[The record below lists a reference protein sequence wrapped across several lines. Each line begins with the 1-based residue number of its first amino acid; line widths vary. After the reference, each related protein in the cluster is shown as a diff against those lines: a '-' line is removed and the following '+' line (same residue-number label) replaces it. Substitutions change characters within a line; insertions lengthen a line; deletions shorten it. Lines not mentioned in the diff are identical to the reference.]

1 MAKVGKISAI
11 TTLSGSMGLSNVVG
25 QLVELVL
32 TATGIMLI
40 VLAFVMLVASML
52 LEPPQIRELQRRSQP
67 YSN

>member
-1 MAKVGKISAI
+1 MVKDGRILAI
-11 TTLSGSMGLSNVVG
+11 TTSSGLTGLSNVVG
-25 QLVELVL
+25 QLVGLVL

-52 LEPPQIRELQRRSQP
+52 LEPPQIRELQRKNRL

>member
-25 QLVELVL
+25 QLVALVL

-52 LEPPQIRELQRRSQP
+52 LEPPQIRELQRKNQP
-67 YSN
+67 CSN

>member
-25 QLVELVL
+25 QLVGLVL

-52 LEPPQIRELQRRSQP
+52 LEPPQIRELQRKNRLC
-67 YSN
+67 SN

>member
-11 TTLSGSMGLSNVVG
+11 TTLSGLTGLSNVVG